1 MASLYNPSNF
11 SLSRDFQDYLGQKA
25 CKDTMEQKAFQ
36 ETLEKLDYQENT
48 DFLWVDWMFF
58 ALYFLCIS
66 VSLQDHRYFGCVS

>member
-25 CKDTMEQKAFQ
+25 CKDTMKQKAFQ

-48 DFLWVDWMFF
+48 DFL
-58 ALYFLCIS
+58 
-66 VSLQDHRYFGCVS
+66 